1 MGATCS
7 ACDHSST
14 LIDGEPMGGA
24 GGPSAEAAG
33 CGDDAAAA
41 GPTLLGRTHLQDPH
55 GAKKGGA
62 ASPPNLPA
70 ARPPAEPAGSDGAGA
85 DREAPASPLCSE
97 ASTPTGYTNP
107 IATSV
112 NTVLEHLWPRI
123 SKYATEVIVKEVQP
137 ALVEQL
143 PAALKSL
150 SFDPELCHLGE
161 KPLEFRRI
169 QIIRDDQETAL
180 GDVHNLVFRAS
191 IDWDADCS
199 VYLKY
204 AGAGLGIRGLRV
216 RGVLLFEMVGLM
228 DQPPFFE
235 GVRVFFN
242 NRPFVDVD
250 FQGTGEG
257 LLNLGLIRQKILDVV
272 ADGIS
277 DEMVLPH
284 RIGFKLRPEADIFN
298 IKCPPP
304 HGILTLTVWS
314 AAGLLAKDVSCL
326 RRPTSD
332 PYVVV
337 KCGAYRFQSPT
348 KYKTLSPEF
357 AWKVVVP
364 VTELANQRVLLELFD
379 EDLMNHDDFLG
390 RLSVSA
396 QCCVRW
402 GKDNR
407 VVLELEDEDKQKG
420 KCGSVTVSAAWEAL
434 AIDAAG
440 DHFELPGLIS
450 VGIDTASKLTRAG
463 EGTKYWVKVVCN
475 NPLPGFPEAA
485 TETKR
490 VAEDAPELPAETQE
504 GNIVGAHSMKRRLA
518 ILQKHGLGE
527 DEMAEVL
534 DVDAKV
540 LRSSLLM
547 RCETQAAGSLLASS
561 RSSTYDAKF
570 EHGLEFPVE
579 RVADSVLKFALMRK
593 LCHHCCEEVV
603 GEYEFPASKLRGA
616 RNATLWRNI
625 EFPETPARLRVK
637 LSMRYFD
644 PSAGDAIAPGTLP

>member
-150 SFDPELCHLGE
+150 SFDPELCHLGK

-169 QIIRDDQETAL
+169 HIIRDEQQTAF
-180 GDVHNLVFRAS
+180 GDIHNLVFRAR

-204 AGAGLGIRGLRV
+204 AGVGLGIRGLRV
-216 RGVLLFEMVGLM
+216 QGVLLFEMVGLM
-228 DQPPFFE
+228 DEPPFFE
-235 GVRVFFN
+235 GVRLFFN

-257 LLNLGLIRQKILDVV
+257 LLNLGLIRKKILDVV

-277 DEMVLPH
+277 DAMVLPN
-284 RIGFKLRPEADIFN
+284 RIGFQLRPEADIFS
-298 IKCPPP
+298 ITCPPP

-314 AAGLLAKDVSCL
+314 AEGLLAKDTSWFH
-326 RRPTSD
+326 RPSSD

-348 KYKTLSPEF
+348 KCKTLNPEF
-357 AWKVVVP
+357 GWKVVIP
-364 VTELANQRVLLELFD
+364 VTELGHQRVQLELFD
-379 EDLMNHDDFLG
+379 EDLISHDDFLG
-390 RLSVSA
+390 RLSIPAQRCVS
-396 QCCVRW
+396 W
-402 GKDNR
+402 GKDSR
-407 VVLELEDEDKQKG
+407 VVLQLQDENRQTG
-420 KCGSVTVSAAWEAL
+420 KSGSITMSAAWEAL
-434 AIDAAG
+434 AIDAMG
-440 DHFELPGLIS
+440 DHFEKPGLLF
-450 VGIDTASKLTRAG
+450 VGVDAATKLARAG
-463 EGTKYWVKVVCN
+463 EGTQYWVKVVSN
-475 NPLPGFPEAA
+475 NPLPGFPEAR
-485 TETKR
+485 TETPR
-490 VAEDAPELPAETQE
+490 VTEQAPEPPAETQD
-504 GNIVGAHSMKRRLA
+504 GNVVGAKSMKRRLA
-518 ILQKHGLGE
+518 ILQKYHLGE

-534 DVDAKV
+534 DVDAQV

-561 RSSTYDAKF
+561 KISTHDAKF
-570 EHGLEFPVE
+570 VHGFEFPVE
-579 RVADSVLKFALMRK
+579 RVADSVLKFELMRK
-593 LCHHCCEEVV
+593 KPSHCEEVL
-603 GEYEFPASKLRGA
+603 GQYEFPATKLQGV
-616 RNATLWRNI
+616 RNATTWRNI
-625 EFPETPARLRVK
+625 EFPGTSARLRVK
-637 LSMRYFD
+637 VGMRYFD
-644 PSAGDAIAPGTLP
+644 PSAVGASTSDVLH